1 MLLKDIRETFV
12 NFFKTND
19 HQIVRSSSL
28 IPDNDPTLMFT
39 NAGMVQFKNF
49 FTGIEKSKVN
59 TAVTS
64 QKCVRAGGKHNDLD
78 NVGYTARH
86 HTFFEMLGN
95 FSFGDYFKEKA
106 IRLAW
111 ELLTVEFKLPKDKLL
126 VTVFHEDIEAIKLWK
141 KCANLPDDKIIKIST
156 SDNFWSMGPVGPC
169 GPCSEIFYDHG
180 PSVSGGPPG
189 SPEEDGDR
197 FVEIWNL
204 VFMQYE
210 QLPDGTRI
218 DLPKPSIDT
227 GMGLERIAAV
237 LQGKHD
243 NYDTDLFKKLIENSA
258 EFSSTDPY
266 GDKNIHHRVISDHL
280 RSAAF
285 LIADG
290 VMPSNEGRGYVLRR
304 IMRRAMRHCHL
315 LGCDEPHLHKIF
327 PTLLGQMGDA
337 FPELIERKN
346 LIENS
351 LREEETRFKLTL
363 DRGLKLLEDELSVQ
377 EGKKLFSGDV
387 AFKLYDT
394 YGFPLDLTEDV
405 LREKSKKVDIVAFDK
420 KMKEQRDKARAS
432 WTGSGDQSEDKIWAD
447 LRSNEDATEFLG
459 YENEKSQGLISKIIK
474 DGKYVEELSA
484 NASGIIVL
492 NQTCFYGES
501 GGQIGDQGQLRGVN
515 GEGKVTDTKRVGQVF
530 LHFVQVQVGCLK
542 VGDNLE
548 LLINEDLRLDVKRN
562 HSGTHLVHEALRRVV
577 GDHVAQRGSL
587 NNAERLRFDFSH
599 DKPLTQEQIFLIEQV
614 VNIQIRKNTPIVTEV
629 MQLESAKQQ
638 GARAL
643 FGEKYSDDVRVVKMS
658 TENDNYFSIELCGG
672 THVNYTGDIGF
683 LKIVA
688 ESASSSGVRRLEAV
702 TGKKVVDFVENIQVV
717 NNRVSSLLN
726 VSAENVIERVNNL
739 LEEKK
744 RLEQKN
750 TELNRALISG
760 ESDQDNQKLEK
771 IGVDI
776 VFVGKVVKDLPS
788 KELRTFIDNIKSQNK
803 SVIAVILSKLGNKVQ
818 IAVGVS
824 ESLTSKVSAVDLVK
838 ILSSKIG
845 GKGGGGRLDFAQ
857 GGGTMPDEANNA
869 LAHLKSYLESTLSD
883 N

>member
-12 NFFKTND
+12 NFFKKND

-28 IPDNDPTLMFT
+28 VPDNDPTLMFT

-49 FTGIEKSKVN
+49 FTGIEKSKVK

-111 ELLTVEFKLPKDKLL
+111 ELLTDEFKLPKDKLL

-141 KCANLPDDKIIKIST
+141 KCANLSDDKIIKIST
-156 SDNFWSMGPVGPC
+156 NDNFWSMGPVGPC

-210 QLPDGTRI
+210 QMPDGTRI

-258 EFSSTDPY
+258 EFSGTDPY

-280 RSAAF
+280 RSASF

-315 LGCDEPHLHKIF
+315 LGCDEPHLYKIF

-363 DRGLKLLEDELSVQ
+363 DRGLKLLGDELSIQ
-377 EGKKLFSGDV
+377 EDKELFSGEV

-405 LREKSKKVDIVAFDK
+405 LRESKKKVDIVAFDK

-459 YENEKSQGLISKIIK
+459 YENEKSQGLISKIIR
-474 DGKYVEELSA
+474 DGKYVEEISA
-484 NASGIIVL
+484 NSSGILVM

-501 GGQIGDQGQLRGVN
+501 GGQIGDQGQLRGIN
-515 GEGKVTDTKRVGQVF
+515 GEGKVTDTKRVGQIF
-530 LHFVQVQVGCLK
+530 LHFVEVQVGCLQ

-548 LLINEDLRLDVKRN
+548 LIINEDLRLDVKRN

-587 NNAERLRFDFSH
+587 NNGERLRFDFSH

-614 VNIQIRKNTPIVTEV
+614 VNTQIRKNTPIVTEI

-638 GARAL
+638 GAIAL

-658 TENDNYFSIELCGG
+658 PENDNYFSIELCGG
-672 THVNYTGDIGF
+672 THVNNTGDIGF
-683 LKIVA
+683 LKIVG

-702 TGKKVVDFVENIQVV
+702 TGKKVVDFIENIQVV
-717 NNRVSSLLN
+717 NNRVSALLN

-739 LEEKK
+739 LGEKK

-750 TELNRALISG
+750 SELNRALISG

-771 IGVDI
+771 IGAEI
-776 VFVGKVVKDLPS
+776 NFLGKVVKDLPS
-788 KELRTFIDNIKSQNK
+788 KELRAFIDNIKNQNK
-803 SVIAVILSKLGNKVQ
+803 SVIAVLLSKIGNKVQ

-824 ESLTSKVSAVDLVK
+824 DTLTGKVSAVDLVK

-845 GKGGGGRLDFAQ
+845 GKGGGGRPDFAQ
-857 GGGTMPDEANNA
+857 GGGTIPNEAEKA
-869 LAHLKSYLESTLSD
+869 LVHLKSYLKNTLSD
-883 N
+883 Y

>member
-49 FTGIEKSKVN
+49 FTGIEKSKVK

-280 RSAAF
+280 RSASF

-363 DRGLKLLEDELSVQ
+363 DRGLKLLEDELSVE

-760 ESDQDNQKLEK
+760 ESDHDNQKLEK

-788 KELRTFIDNIKSQNK
+788 KELRTFIDKIKSQNK
-803 SVIAVILSKLGNKVQ
+803 SVIAVLLSKLGNKVQ

-824 ESLTSKVSAVDLVK
+824 ESLTAKVSAVDLVK

-869 LAHLKSYLESTLSD
+869 LAHLKSYLESILSD

>member
-12 NFFKTND
+12 NFFTTND
-19 HQIVRSSSL
+19 HQIVKSSSL

-39 NAGMVQFKNF
+39 NSGMVQFKNF
-49 FTGIEKSKVN
+49 FTGTEKPKVKA
-59 TAVTS
+59 AVTS

-111 ELLTVEFKLPKDKLL
+111 ELLTNEFKLPKEKLL
-126 VTVFHEDIEAIKLWK
+126 VTVFHEDSEAISLWK
-141 KCANLPDDKIIKIST
+141 KCANLPDNRIIKIAS
-156 SDNFWSMGPVGPC
+156 SDNFWSMGPIGPC

-210 QLPDGTRI
+210 QMPDGTRI

-258 EFSSTDPY
+258 GLSKTDPY
-266 GDKNIHHRVISDHL
+266 GNKNIHHRVISDHL
-280 RSAAF
+280 RSASF

-315 LGCDEPHLHKIF
+315 LGCSEPHLYKIF
-327 PTLLGQMGDA
+327 PILLGQMGDA

-351 LREEETRFKLTL
+351 LKEEETRFKLTL
-363 DRGLKLLEDELSVQ
+363 DRGLKLLGDELSIQ
-377 EGKKLFSGDV
+377 EDNKLFSGEV

-394 YGFPLDLTEDV
+394 YGFPLDLTQDV
-405 LREKSKKVDIVAFDK
+405 LRENDKEVDITAFDER
-420 KMKEQRDKARAS
+420 MKEQRRKARAS
-432 WTGSGDQSEDKIWAD
+432 WIGSGDEGEEKIWAD
-447 LRSNEDATEFLG
+447 LRSNENATEFLG
-459 YENEKSQGLISKIIK
+459 YESKKSHGLISKIIK
-474 DGKYVEELSA
+474 DGKYGKKIPA
-484 NASGIIVL
+484 KASGIIVM

-501 GGQIGDQGQLRGVN
+501 GGQIGDQGRLRGVN
-515 GEGKVTDTKRVGQVF
+515 GEGQVTDTKRVGQVF
-530 LHFVQVQVGCLK
+530 VHFVEVERGYFE

-548 LLINEDLRLDVKRN
+548 QHIDEDLRLDVKRN
-562 HSGTHLVHEALRRVV
+562 HSATHLVHEALRRVA

-587 NNAERLRFDFSH
+587 NNDERLRFDFSH
-599 DKPLTQEQIFLIEQV
+599 DKPLTEEQIFLTEQL
-614 VNIQIRKNTPIVTEV
+614 VNEQIRKNTPIVTEV
-629 MQLESAKQQ
+629 MQLESAKKQ

-658 TENDNYFSIELCGG
+658 PENESYFSIELCGG
-672 THVNYTGDIGF
+672 THVNSTGDIGF
-683 LKIVA
+683 LKIIG

-702 TGKKVVDFVENIQVV
+702 TGKKVVDYIKNIQIV
-717 NNRVSSLLN
+717 NYRVSSLLN
-726 VSAENVIERVNNL
+726 VNSENLIERVNNL

-750 TELNRALISG
+750 IELNRALISG
-760 ESDQDNQKLEK
+760 ENEQDNQKLEK
-771 IGVDI
+771 IGADVI
-776 VFVGKVVKDLPS
+776 FVGKVVKDVAS
-788 KELRTFIDNIKSQNK
+788 KELRALVDNIKKQNK
-803 SVIAVILSKLGNKVQ
+803 AVIVALLSKIGNKVQ

-824 ESLTSKVSAVDLVK
+824 DCLIGKVSAIDLVK
-838 ILSSKIG
+838 ILSSKTG
-845 GKGGGGRLDFAQ
+845 GNGGGGRPDFAQ
-857 GGGTMPDEANNA
+857 GGGTAPGQADNA
-869 LAHLKSYLESTLSD
+869 LIDLKDYLKGTLTHS
-883 N
+883 

>member
-280 RSAAF
+280 RSASF

-405 LREKSKKVDIVAFDK
+405 LREKSKKVDIAAFDK

-760 ESDQDNQKLEK
+760 ESDQDSQKLEK
-771 IGVDI
+771 IGVDV
-776 VFVGKVVKDLPS
+776 VFVGKVVNDLPS
-788 KELRTFIDNIKSQNK
+788 KELRTYIDNIKSQNK
-803 SVIAVILSKLGNKVQ
+803 SVIAVLLSKLGNKVQ

-824 ESLTSKVSAVDLVK
+824 ESLTAKVSAVDLVK

-857 GGGTMPDEANNA
+857 GGGTMPNEANNA